1 MAYKIYDEEF
11 TLIKILGSYAEITMY
26 IMSKPAG
33 TVIYSGIDY
42 MGNIEITEKY
52 ERTPSG
58 FEIETEQ
65 Y

>member
-11 TLIKILGSYAEITMY
+11 TLIKILRSYTEVTMY
-26 IMSKPAG
+26 IMGKPPG

-52 ERTPSG
+52 ERTLSG

>member
-11 TLIKILGSYAEITMY
+11 TLIKILRSYTEVTMY

-33 TVIYSGIDY
+33 TVIYHGIDY
-42 MGNIEITEKY
+42 MGSIKITEKY